1 MVDVF
6 LKKNAFFEVY
16 STLDILRVII
26 VHEVEVSM
34 IHKEIRPSLSGFLG
48 WSHDKISYASIE
60 SHDFLVI
67 FQVGFCA
74 TSRWKKIS
82 LEFSSP
88 VKGSS

>member
-48 WSHDKISYASIE
+48 
-60 SHDFLVI
+60 
-67 FQVGFCA
+67 
-74 TSRWKKIS
+74 
-82 LEFSSP
+82 
-88 VKGSS
+88 